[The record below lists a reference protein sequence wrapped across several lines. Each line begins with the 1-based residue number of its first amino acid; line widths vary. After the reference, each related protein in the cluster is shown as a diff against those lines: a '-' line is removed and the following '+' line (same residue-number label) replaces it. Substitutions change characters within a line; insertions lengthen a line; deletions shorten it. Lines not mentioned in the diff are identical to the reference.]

1 MSEGM
6 RQRRAGRDA
15 LLVAR
20 MVNLEQINGC
30 LMSL

>member
-1 MSEGM
+1 MSEGI
-6 RQRRAGRDA
+6 RQRGAGRDA

-20 MVNLEQINGC
+20 MVYLERINGC